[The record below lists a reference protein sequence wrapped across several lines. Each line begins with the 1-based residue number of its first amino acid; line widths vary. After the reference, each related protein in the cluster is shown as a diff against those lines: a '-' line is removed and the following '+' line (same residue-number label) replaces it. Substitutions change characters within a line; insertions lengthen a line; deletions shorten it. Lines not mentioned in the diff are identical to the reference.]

1 MKKKLY
7 EIIRDD
13 LLERIK
19 ESTYKIDE
27 MIPKE
32 TDLALEYGVS
42 RPTVRQA
49 IQSLVDEG
57 YLDRVKGKGTF
68 VKNNKITQD
77 FTNIIKSFDDD
88 MKAKGIRPKT
98 KLISSDLVE
107 CPERVANTLH
117 LKSKSKVIKI
127 CRLRYADSIPAVLVN
142 TYLPYDGLEDL
153 MGIDYSSVSLY
164 TCLDQLGYKINKV
177 SRILEMKISDELSAS
192 LLNIACGDP
201 LFFFKTIGYH
211 NDLPLEYSEARYNGN
226 VNSFK
231 FDITIS

>member
-13 LLERIK
+13 LLEKIK
-19 ESTYKIDE
+19 DSTFEINE

-49 IQSLVDEG
+49 IQALVDEG

-68 VKNNKITQD
+68 VKNTKITQD
-77 FTNIIKSFDDD
+77 FTNIIKSFNDD

-98 KLISSDLVE
+98 KTISSDLIE
-107 CPERVANTLH
+107 CPERVANALH

-127 CRLRYADSIPAVLVN
+127 CRLRYADNIPAVLVS

-153 MGIDYSSVSLY
+153 IGIDFSSVSLY
-164 TCLDQLGYKINKV
+164 SCLENLGYKINKV

-192 LLNIACGDP
+192 LLNITCGEP
-201 LFFFKTIGYH
+201 LFFFKTTGYH
-211 NDLPLEYSEARYNGN
+211 NDLPLEYSEAWYNGK

-231 FDITIS
+231 FEIAIN

>member
-107 CPERVANTLH
+107 CPERVANALH

-177 SRILEMKISDELSAS
+177 SRILEMIISDELSAS

>member
-107 CPERVANTLH
+107 CPERVANALH

-153 MGIDYSSVSLY
+153 MGIDYSSISLY

>member
-1 MKKKLY
+1 
-7 EIIRDD
+7 
-13 LLERIK
+13 
-19 ESTYKIDE
+19 

-32 TDLALEYGVS
+32 TDLALEYEVS

-68 VKNNKITQD
+68 VKNNKIIQD
-77 FTNIIKSFDDD
+77 FTNIIKSFNDD
-88 MKAKGIRPKT
+88 MKAKGIKPST

-107 CPERVANTLH
+107 CPERVANALH

-142 TYLPYDGLEDL
+142 TYLPYDGLENL
-153 MGIDYSSVSLY
+153 IGIDYSSVSLY

-211 NDLPLEYSEARYNGN
+211 KDLPLEYSEAWYNGN
-226 VNSFK
+226 INSFK
-231 FDITIS
+231 FDITIN

>member
-1 MKKKLY
+1 M
-7 EIIRDD
+7 
-13 LLERIK
+13 
-19 ESTYKIDE
+19 
-27 MIPKE
+27 
-32 TDLALEYGVS
+32 
-42 RPTVRQA
+42 
-49 IQSLVDEG
+49 
-57 YLDRVKGKGTF
+57 
-68 VKNNKITQD
+68 
-77 FTNIIKSFDDD
+77 
-88 MKAKGIRPKT
+88 
-98 KLISSDLVE
+98 
-107 CPERVANTLH
+107 
-117 LKSKSKVIKI
+117 
-127 CRLRYADSIPAVLVN
+127 VN

>member
-13 LLERIK
+13 LLGKIK
-19 ESTYKIDE
+19 DSTYKIDE

-32 TDLALEYGVS
+32 TDLALEYEVS

-49 IQSLVDEG
+49 IQALVDEG

-77 FTNIIKSFDDD
+77 FTNIIKSFNDD
-88 MKAKGIRPKT
+88 MKSKGITPKT
-98 KLISSDLVE
+98 KVISSDLVD
-107 CPERVANTLH
+107 CPEHVKNALH
-117 LKSKSKVIKI
+117 LKSNSKVIKI
-127 CRLRYADSIPAVLVN
+127 CRLRYADNIPAVLVN

-153 MGIDYSSVSLY
+153 MGINFTSVSLY
-164 TCLDQLGYKINKV
+164 SCLEKLGYKINKV

-192 LLNIACGDP
+192 LLNISCGDP
-201 LFFFKTIGYH
+201 LFFFKTTGYH
-211 NDLPLEYSEARYNGN
+211 NDLPLEYSEAWYNGN
-226 VNSFK
+226 INSFK
-231 FDITIS
+231 FDITIN

>member
-107 CPERVANTLH
+107 CPERVANALH

-177 SRILEMKISDELSAS
+177 SRILEIKISDELSAS

>member
-107 CPERVANTLH
+107 CPERVANALH

-164 TCLDQLGYKINKV
+164 TRLDQLGYKINKV

>member
-13 LLERIK
+13 LLEKIK
-19 ESTYKIDE
+19 DSTYKIDE

-77 FTNIIKSFDDD
+77 FTNIIKSFNDD
-88 MKAKGIRPKT
+88 MKAKGIIPKT

-107 CPERVANTLH
+107 CPERVANALH

-142 TYLPYDGLEDL
+142 TYLPYDGLENL
-153 MGIDYSSVSLY
+153 IGIDYSSVSLY

-192 LLNIACGDP
+192 LLNISCGDP

-211 NDLPLEYSEARYNGN
+211 EDLPLEYSEAWYNGN

-231 FDITIS
+231 FDITIN

>member
-13 LLERIK
+13 LLEKIK
-19 ESTYKIDE
+19 DSTFEINE

-49 IQSLVDEG
+49 IQALVDEG

-68 VKNNKITQD
+68 VKNKKITQD
-77 FTNIIKSFDDD
+77 FTNIIKSFNDD
-88 MKAKGIRPKT
+88 MKAKGIIPRT

-107 CPERVANTLH
+107 CPERVANALH
-117 LKSKSKVIKI
+117 QKSKSKVIKI

-142 TYLPYDGLEDL
+142 TYLPYDGLENL
-153 MGIDYSSVSLY
+153 IGIDYSSVSLY

-211 NDLPLEYSEARYNGN
+211 KDLPLEYSEAWYNGN
-226 VNSFK
+226 INSFK
-231 FDITIS
+231 FEITIN